1 MPRPKDRKK
10 LRKNREKRKV
20 TYKETRFEIT
30 DFLSIK
36 IKQKKKYIFRFFK
49 NSLHNEYFLKLKLK

>member
-36 IKQKKKYIFRFFK
+36 IKQKKKVYLPILQEFT
-49 NSLHNEYFLKLKLK
+49 SQ